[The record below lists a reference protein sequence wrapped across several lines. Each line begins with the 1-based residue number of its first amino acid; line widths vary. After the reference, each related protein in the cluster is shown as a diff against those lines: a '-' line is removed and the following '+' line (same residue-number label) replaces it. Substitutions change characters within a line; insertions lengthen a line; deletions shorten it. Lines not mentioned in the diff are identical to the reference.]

1 MRNDHVYHKFGTGN
15 YKTLWSTPKE
25 AGRDPRDELIKWWE
39 RNYCARRMKLAVVGR
54 EDVDTLQKWVETKFA
69 KIPVR
74 TEGLKEVGDEHT
86 GVRVVF
92 DQNPIGEAQMAVS
105 VLNVSRRDSA
115 DGARRSRL
123 RSPFASTEVSRSLS
137 PSPTFRTCTNAR

>member
-1 MRNDHVYHKFGTGN
+1 MYHKFGTGN

-54 EDVDTLQKWVETKFA
+54 EDVDTLQKWVEAKFA
-69 KIPVR
+69 KVPVR

-105 VLNVSRRDSA
+105 RTSRSA
-115 DGARRSRL
+115 RFGAEMNRKS
-123 RSPFASTEVSRSLS
+123 RSPSL
-137 PSPTFRTCTNAR
+137 

>member
-1 MRNDHVYHKFGTGN
+1 M
-15 YKTLWSTPKE
+15 WSIPKE

-39 RNYCARRMKLAVVGR
+39 RNYCARRMKLAVVGKD
-54 EDVDTLQKWVETKFA
+54 DVDTLQKWVETKFA

-92 DQNPIGEAQMAVS
+92 DENPLGEEQMRVSRAEPTCRLKRQKLIRPDGNVHQTCAGSPGVGDHIPIPRPVALVS
-105 VLNVSRRDSA
+105 VQGTSSSRPTT
-115 DGARRSRL
+115 SR
-123 RSPFASTEVSRSLS
+123 
-137 PSPTFRTCTNAR
+137 